1 MGFVV
6 DLIREYGFGIVFL
19 NVLVEQLGA
28 PIPAYPVLVVTGAL
42 EGGSLARLG
51 WLTVIAVAA
60 ALIADV
66 LWYHAGRAYGHR
78 VLGRI
83 CRISLSPDACIRQTE
98 SVYGRW
104 GARSLLVAKFV
115 PGFASIASALAGV
128 VGTPLRTFVL
138 FDALGALIWV
148 GSAVFLGSLFSS
160 TVQDLL
166 DVLTALGKWGLLL
179 LCVAFA
185 VFVARKWWQ
194 RQRVVRSLKMP
205 RMSVEELAG
214 LNAQGITP
222 TVIDV
227 REPLLFGRGHIPG
240 ASSWLAHQGKGRAA
254 YEHLL
259 PRERH
264 EHGLVVYCD
273 CPDEISAARVA
284 RQLQRAGFHNVRPL
298 SGGLTAWEAAGF
310 ELEKPEA

>member
-138 FDALGALIWV
+138 FDTLGALIWV

-227 REPLLFGRGHIPG
+227 REPLLFGQGHIPG
-240 ASSWLAHQGKGRAA
+240 ASSWLEHQGKGRAA

-310 ELEKPEA
+310 ELEKPQA

>member
-1 MGFVV
+1 M
-6 DLIREYGFGIVFL
+6 
-19 NVLVEQLGA
+19 
-28 PIPAYPVLVVTGAL
+28 
-42 EGGSLARLG
+42 
-51 WLTVIAVAA
+51 
-60 ALIADV
+60 
-66 LWYHAGRAYGHR
+66 
-78 VLGRI
+78 LGRI

-138 FDALGALIWV
+138 FDALGALIWWPGGV
-148 GSAVFLGSLFSS
+148 SGLAVQLHGTGSARCADGPG
-160 TVQDLL
+160 QM
-166 DVLTALGKWGLLL
+166 GLLL
-179 LCVAFA
+179 LCVAFS

-227 REPLLFGRGHIPG
+227 REPLLFGQSHIPG

-259 PRERH
+259 PRM
-264 EHGLVVYCD
+264 
-273 CPDEISAARVA
+273 
-284 RQLQRAGFHNVRPL
+284 QRAWPGRVLRLPRRDSGPRAWPGNCSVRDFTM
-298 SGGLTAWEAAGF
+298 SGHCPVA
-310 ELEKPEA
+310 